1 MTRRPETRPRN
12 IDPANKPGPKRKPV
26 PSDKLK
32 LGEFLI
38 ATPYRPAPR
47 PFVFLLCGDGR
58 ISIAIDGGELVID
71 APDCVQVA
79 TRPEIAQASAEADER
94 ELSTP
99 TIDVAQIHVAP
110 CGRCQRLVVD
120 TNQMDLCRGDIETA
134 IAEYV
139 GRRQERTRLERDSDT
154 AENA

>member
-1 MTRRPETRPRN
+1 MKQRRT
-12 IDPANKPGPKRKPV
+12 IDPTNPSGPKRKPV
-26 PSDKLK
+26 PFAGQK

-38 ATPYRPAPR
+38 SDPSYKPAPR
-47 PFVFLLCGDGR
+47 PFVFLLCSDGR

-79 TRPEIAQASAEADER
+79 TRPEVAQASAEADER

-99 TIDVAQIHVAP
+99 TFDLADVRVSP

-120 TNQMDLCRGDIETA
+120 TNQMGLCRGDIERA
-134 IAEYV
+134 IAEFLA
-139 GRRQERTRLERDSDT
+139 RRPTGDT
-154 AENA
+154 DENA

>member
-1 MTRRPETRPRN
+1 MPLT
-12 IDPANKPGPKRKPV
+12 KRKPV

-38 ATPYRPAPR
+38 ATPYRPR
-47 PFVFLLCGDGR
+47 PFVFLLCSDGR
-58 ISIAIDGGELVID
+58 ISIAIDGDSLVVD

-94 ELSTP
+94 ELGTP
-99 TIDVAQIHVAP
+99 TFALADVRVSP

-120 TNQMDLCRGDIETA
+120 TNQMDLCRGDIERA
-134 IAEYV
+134 IAEFLA
-139 GRRQERTRLERDSDT
+139 RRRNEV
-154 AENA
+154 AEKDEL